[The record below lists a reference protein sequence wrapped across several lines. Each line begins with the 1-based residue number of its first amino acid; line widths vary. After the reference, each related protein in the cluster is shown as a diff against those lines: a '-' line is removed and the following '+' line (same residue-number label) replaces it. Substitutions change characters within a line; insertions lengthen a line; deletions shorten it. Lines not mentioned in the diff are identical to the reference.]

1 MDAFF
6 NHNKKLQD
14 YRIKK
19 NLKVSIEP
27 EEILPDAA
35 KPPELEDQKIEVPIR
50 PKIFR
55 WFGVLIAGGF
65 LILASQAGYLQI
77 IKASI
82 YQQLAEHNRTRAIPT
97 FASRGIIYDQSQKAL
112 VYNIP
117 SFDLVATAQDLPR
130 DEANRSA
137 VIDKVAAIL
146 GIRSDQIME
155 QLAKIDPK
163 ITQSV
168 SVSNNLDHEKI
179 LALEAQL
186 SDLPGFRIEENSI
199 RQYVGASYFSQI
211 LGFLGKL
218 EVSDLKENPDY
229 FMTEKIGKE
238 GLEATYE
245 KILHGQAGEQLF
257 EIDSQ
262 GKQKGLILQTEP
274 QPGDGLILTINS
286 DLQRVLYDR
295 LSEQLKNLKLKKAAA
310 VAIDPENGAIL
321 SLVSLPTYDNN
332 LFAQGISVQDYNT
345 LENDPAKPF
354 LNRVTNGQYAPGST
368 IKPVIGAAAL
378 EEKVVTPSTKIDD
391 AYGELVVP
399 NQYNPA
405 IIYRYPDWKVHGIV
419 DIYSAI
425 AQSCDVYFYTVGG
438 GYGNIKGLGVDRLD
452 KYFNLFGLGSK
463 LGIDLPAEADGLVP
477 TAQWKQEYKN
487 ESWYTGDTYHLS
499 IGQGDLLVTP
509 LQLAAATASIANG
522 GTLYQPHL
530 VDKIVDSD
538 KNIIK
543 TIEPKIL
550 RDNFISSQNIDVIK
564 KAMRQTV
571 TAGSALLLN
580 SLTVSAAAKTGT
592 AQVAG
597 QEKTNG
603 WFSVFAPY
611 PDPKIVLVIL
621 IENGGEGSTVAAPV
635 AKDVLD
641 WYFNK

>member
-19 NLKVSIEP
+19 NLKVLIEP
-27 EEILPDAA
+27 EEILPDAT
-35 KPPELEDQKIEVPIR
+35 KSPELEDQKIEVPIR

-55 WFGVLIAGGF
+55 WFGLLIASGF
-65 LILASQAGYLQI
+65 LILASQTGYLQI

-82 YQQLAEHNRTRAIPT
+82 YQQLAEHNRTRAIPI
-97 FASRGIIYDQSQKAL
+97 FASRGIIYDHNQKAL
-112 VYNIP
+112 VYNVP
-117 SFDLVATAQDLPR
+117 SFDLVATVQDLPR
-130 DEANRSA
+130 DEANRTS
-137 VIDKVAAIL
+137 VIDKAAAIL
-146 GIRSDQIME
+146 GIGSNQIME

-179 LALEAQL
+179 LALKAQL
-186 SDLPGFRIEENSI
+186 SDLPGFRIEENSV
-199 RQYVGASYFSQI
+199 RQYIEAPNFSHI

-218 EVSDLKENPDY
+218 EVPDLKENPDY

-262 GKQKGLILQTEP
+262 GKQKGLISQTAP
-274 QPGDGLILTINS
+274 QPGDGLILTIDS
-286 DLQRVLYDR
+286 DLQRVLYGR
-295 LSEQLKNLKLKKAAA
+295 LNEELKNLKLNKAAA

-321 SLVSLPTYDNN
+321 SLVSLPTFDNN
-332 LFAQGISVQDYNT
+332 LFAQGISAQDYNA
-345 LENDPAKPF
+345 LENDQAKPF
-354 LNRVTNGQYAPGST
+354 LNRVTSGQYAPGST

-391 AYGELVVP
+391 AFGELVLL
-399 NQYNPA
+399 NQYDPQ
-405 IIYRYPDWKVHGIV
+405 IIYRYPDWKAHGIV

-477 TAQWKQEYKN
+477 TAQWKQEQKN
-487 ESWYTGDTYHLS
+487 ESWYTGDTYHIS

-509 LQLAAATASIANG
+509 LQLAAATAAIANG

-543 TIEPKIL
+543 TIEPQIL

-580 SLTVSAAAKTGT
+580 SLAVSAAAKTGT

-621 IENGGEGSTVAAPV
+621 IENGGEGSQVAAPV
-635 AKDVLD
+635 AKEVLD